1 MAANPRASCF
11 QMSLTACLLFST
23 HTLDLNTYS
32 EAFNSIDLINF
43 STFVG
48 DNICRFNSPP
58 PSLLFSQDDH
68 KLTLEELHRKYGTDL
83 TRVSV
88 FVLLHVSEQH
98 SAVVLLVAIISHCHQ
113 SQLLCNLIINYPVIL
128 MQLVSG
134 WTEFVF
140 VNDIMLEKQE
150 NN

>member
-1 MAANPRASCF
+1 MAASPRASCF
-11 QMSLTACLLFST
+11 QMSLAACLHHS
-23 HTLDLNTYS
+23 TLDPNTCS
-32 EAFNSIDLINF
+32 EAFSSIHIIHF

-58 PSLLFSQDDH
+58 LPSLLFSQDDH

-88 FVLLHVSEQH
+88 FVLVRVSEQH
-98 SAVVLLVAIISHCHQ
+98 PVVVLLVAIISHRHQ
-113 SQLLCNLIINYPVIL
+113 RQRLCNLIINYPVIL

-134 WTEFVF
+134 
-140 VNDIMLEKQE
+140 
-150 NN
+150 